1 MPQVPV
7 VSTQVSD
14 RAINKLAWDRSATS
28 RKAALGSSD
37 GKVYV
42 YDVAEKLVQPRDNEW
57 VEMQKTV
64 QGLVATRDQG
74 GGLGTVELPQPTGS
88 RYKSSLI

>member
-1 MPQVPV
+1 M
-7 VSTQVSD
+7 
-14 RAINKLAWDRSATS
+14 AWDKGNPIS

-74 GGLGTVELPQPTGS
+74 GGLGTVDLPQPAGT